1 MKPLR
6 FSLVLLFLV
15 GHISMSGQP
24 VAVKLKAIPFS
35 LHDVRLTDGPFKRA
49 QQLNEK
55 WLQEIDPDRLLSGY
69 RTESGLKPKGPK
81 YGGWEAGGLSGHS
94 LGHYLSALSLM
105 YASTGNKLY
114 KERVIYICSELS
126 MCQKANGNGFTAGFP
141 NANKILEQI
150 GRGEIKSSG
159 FDLNGSWVPYYNLHK
174 LFAGL
179 IDATSQTQSEE
190 AKVVLLDLAEWF
202 YKLHNPLTEEQI
214 QQILLCE
221 HGGMNEVLADVYAIS
236 GDQKFLEL
244 SYRFNHKTVLDPLAE
259 GRDELTGKHANTQI
273 PKVVGTAKQYL
284 LTGNDK
290 SFRTASY
297 FFDQVTHQHTYC
309 IGGNSS
315 AEYFGEPGHLENR
328 ITASTCETCNSYNM
342 LKLDKLLFM
351 NHPTVELADFYETT
365 LFNHIYASQNPET
378 GMVLYFSPLMT
389 GSKKSENKGFSS
401 KFDSFWCCVGS
412 GMENHSKY
420 GEAIYFK
427 TSENDLIVNLF
438 IGSEL
443 NWSERNL
450 KLTQTTSFPEEGK
463 TSFFLKMDKPQ
474 KFAVRLRIPSWTLSD
489 YRVSVNGKAM
499 EYDVKPGNYLLI
511 DRKWKNGD
519 RIDFSFSMP
528 ITTREIP
535 GNSKL
540 KALLYGPIVL
550 SANLKE
556 GDREV
561 LVSNGEP
568 GKQVVPVSKNP
579 LRFQLINE
587 GDAGALDLIPY
598 YENQGVQAVYFESFT
613 PDEWKRSKEVWL
625 LKKDKEQY
633 LAKSTIDQMRFG
645 EMQPERDHQFD
656 GENAILGERLGKKIR
671 ETSANGW
678 IEFNM
683 TVKPDEAQLLL
694 AAFYGNVG
702 SRSFSIYVDGK
713 YLTTEVIHWMGDR
726 FVDKSYPIPVDMT
739 KGKELVRIRFQ
750 AKDDGMVPPVT
761 EARIMRK

>member
-1 MKPLR
+1 MLKSLFCFIILTVVAIISKGQVVPAPLE
-6 FSLVLLFLV
+6 
-15 GHISMSGQP
+15 
-24 VAVKLKAIPFS
+24 AIPFS
-35 LHDVRLTDGPFKRA
+35 LHDVRLTDGQFKKA

-69 RTESGLKPKGPK
+69 RTEAGLNPKGPK
-81 YGGWEAGGLSGHS
+81 YGGWESGGLAGHS

-105 YASTGNKLY
+105 YASTEKKLY
-114 KERVIYICSELS
+114 KERVNYICSELS
-126 MCQKANGNGFTAGFP
+126 MCQKAIGTGFTAGFP
-141 NANKILEQI
+141 NANQIMEQI
-150 GRGEIKSSG
+150 GKGEIRSSG

-179 IDATSQTQSEE
+179 IDASNLTECEE
-190 AKVVLLDLAEWF
+190 AKSVLLDLAEWF
-202 YKLHNPLTEEQI
+202 YKLHNPLTDEQI

-236 GDQKFLEL
+236 GDKKFLEL
-244 SYRFNHKTVLDPLAE
+244 SYRFNHKAVLDPLAE

-273 PKVVGTAKQYL
+273 PKVVGTAKQFL
-284 LTGNDK
+284 LTENDK
-290 SFRTASY
+290 SFKTATY

-328 ITASTCETCNSYNM
+328 ITSSTCETCNSYNM

-351 NHPTVELADFYETT
+351 NNPTVELADFYETT

-389 GSKKSENKGFSS
+389 GSKKSDNKGFSS

-427 TSENDLIVNLF
+427 TFENDLIVNLF

-443 NWSERNL
+443 NWTERDL
-450 KLTQTTSFPEEGK
+450 KVTQTTSFPEEGK
-463 TSFFLKMDKPQ
+463 TSFFLKMDKSQ
-474 KFAVRLRIPSWTLSD
+474 KFAIRLRVPSWTSTD
-489 YRVSVNGKAM
+489 YLVSVNGKALK
-499 EYDVKPGNYLLI
+499 YHVKPGSYLVI
-511 DRKWKNGD
+511 NRKWENGD
-519 RIDFSFSMP
+519 RIDYSFSMP
-528 ITTREIP
+528 VTTKEIP
-535 GNSKL
+535 GNNKL
-540 KALLYGPIVL
+540 KAFLYGPIVL
-550 SANLKE
+550 SASLKE

-561 LVSNGEP
+561 LVSNGDP
-568 GKQVVPVSKNP
+568 GKQLVQISKNP
-579 LRFQLINE
+579 LRFQMINQ
-587 GDAGALDLIPY
+587 GDAGVLELMPY
-598 YENQGVQAVYFESFT
+598 YENQGVQAVYFELFT
-613 PDEWKRSKEVWL
+613 PNEWKKTKDVWL

-645 EMQPERDHQFD
+645 EMQPERDHQFE
-656 GENAILGERLGKKIR
+656 GEKAIVGERLGKKIR

-683 TVKPDEAQLLL
+683 SVKADEAQLLM
-694 AAFYGNVG
+694 ASFYGNVG
-702 SRSFSIYVDGK
+702 SRSFSIFVDGK
-713 YLTTEVIHWMGDR
+713 YLTTETIHWMGDR
-726 FVDKSYPIPVDMT
+726 FVDKSYPIPIDMT

-750 AKDDGMVPPVT
+750 AKDEGMVPAVT
-761 EARIMRK
+761 EARIMRE